1 MAHCLI
7 PPRRR
12 RFAVGLLLTVSH
24 RFIVREYPRLPIG
37 VAGFV
42 AHCLGSGDSGKG
54 ALCKTRA
61 RFPILSANALMLA
74 RTHG

>member
-1 MAHCLI
+1 
-7 PPRRR
+7 
-12 RFAVGLLLTVSH
+12 
-24 RFIVREYPRLPIG
+24 